1 MMHKYMHIK
10 MLPAL
15 DHGRHG
21 VLPTSRPGRG
31 HTEQCGSDAVSAEGG
46 PELYDKNC
54 EDITLLSF

>member
-1 MMHKYMHIK
+1 MHKYIK
-10 MLPAL
+10 KLPVL

-46 PELYDKNC
+46 PELYDKNFG
-54 EDITLLSF
+54 DITLLSF